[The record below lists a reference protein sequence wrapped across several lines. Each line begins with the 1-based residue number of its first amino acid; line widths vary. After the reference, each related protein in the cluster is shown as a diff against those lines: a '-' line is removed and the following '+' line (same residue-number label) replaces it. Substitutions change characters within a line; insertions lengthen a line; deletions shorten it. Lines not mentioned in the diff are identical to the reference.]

1 MKPHSLIK
9 YSIAASLLVAA
20 GFASAGPYCT
30 DAARAEW
37 QDAIAFQQKLRDQGV
52 LVDDFEITR
61 GGCYK
66 VEGWD
71 KEKRRVKQYYNAQT
85 GELVRSRM
93 DRDWDDDGYGD
104 GYDDARRYPGG
115 RWHDGMMRRD
125 DMR

>member
-1 MKPHSLIK
+1 MKQNAVIK
-9 YSIAASLLVAA
+9 YSIAAGLLA
-20 GFASAGPYCT
+20 
-30 DAARAEW
+30 
-37 QDAIAFQQKLRDQGV
+37 
-52 LVDDFEITR
+52 EITR
-61 GGCYK
+61 GGCYR

-93 DRDWDDDGYGD
+93 DRDWDDDRYDDGYGD
-104 GYDDARRYPGG
+104 GRRYQGYMG